1 MANVSPNIREEE
13 GGRLR
18 VAYQRMKLTKRI
30 TQSDIAQACG
40 WTSASTFNR
49 LLSGKIPL
57 TLESVTKLAAALG
70 VTPSSISPRLVQD
83 KAAGQ
88 EGKVARLLPV
98 SAVKDV
104 RRGSWGE
111 PFITTSRLPFF
122 TGDSTAYAI
131 VFDSQVAPEGLA
143 GWVVVVEPAMKAVT
157 GDCVVVRHGPGKYS
171 YGRLTVSEADGSH
184 AVEIGGL
191 GVVLAGPR
199 RCMVVSAL
207 CRLGDLRDFRAC
219 AENE

>member
-13 GGRLR
+13 GSRLR
-18 VAYQRMKLTKRI
+18 IAYQRMKITKRI
-30 TQSDIAQACG
+30 TQSDIALACG

-70 VTPSSISPRLVQD
+70 VTPSSISPRLAQD

-88 EGKVARLLPV
+88 ENKASRLLPV
-98 SAVKDV
+98 SSVKDI

-111 PFITTSRLPFF
+111 PFVTTLRLPFF
-122 TGDSTAYAI
+122 TKDSTAFAI
-131 VFDSQVAPEGLA
+131 VFDPQAAPVGLA

-157 GDCVVVRHGPGKYS
+157 GDFVVVRHGPGKYS
-171 YGRLTVSEADGSH
+171 YGLLNVGESDGSH
-184 AVEIGGL
+184 AVDIDGL
-191 GVVLAGPR
+191 GTVLAGPR

-219 AENE
+219 AENV